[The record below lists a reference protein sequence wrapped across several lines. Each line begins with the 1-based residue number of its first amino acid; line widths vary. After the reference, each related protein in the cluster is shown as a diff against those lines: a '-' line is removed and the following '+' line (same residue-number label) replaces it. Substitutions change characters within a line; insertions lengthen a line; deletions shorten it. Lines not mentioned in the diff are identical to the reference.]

1 LIWGDAD
8 PISPLA
14 VGRHLAAR
22 MPKAALRVVA
32 GGDHMFASTRAAEV
46 APLISSHFA

>member
-1 LIWGDAD
+1 
-8 PISPLA
+8 
-14 VGRHLAAR
+14 
-22 MPKAALRVVA
+22 MPKVALRIVA

>member
-1 LIWGDAD
+1 
-8 PISPLA
+8 
-14 VGRHLAAR
+14 
-22 MPKAALRVVA
+22 MPKVALRVVA